1 MPSPKS
7 ANLRHLD
14 YEWITGNPE
23 VEPRQQFLAARR
35 LPHLRRLAPTRASE
49 VLLILAKH
57 TRNKLANFHAWW
69 CADGVRI
76 LTGEVDPVRVLE
88 RGHLIRMILW

>member
-57 TRNKLANFHAWW
+57 TRISW
-69 CADGVRI
+69 
-76 LTGEVDPVRVLE
+76 
-88 RGHLIRMILW
+88 LIFMLGGAPTAYEF